1 MILKEEKM
9 TRDNLISI
17 HNQFSIIYRH
27 GKMMHDRAMRCFG
40 LSGQQMGYLKM
51 IHENPG
57 ISQEEIVRMT
67 RIDKGAVAKS
77 VRDMVD
83 KGYVL
88 RSQNPDDR
96 RAYCL
101 SLTERAEV
109 ICAEGDR
116 HSQEFEKLLT
126 EGMSEEEIELFGVL
140 LEKIIGN
147 MEKIMTGGE
156 K

>member
-1 MILKEEKM
+1 MTKEKY
-9 TRDNLISI
+9 ISI

-40 LSGQQMGYLKM
+40 LTGQQMGYMRM
-51 IHENPG
+51 IHEHPG
-57 ISQEEIVRMT
+57 ISQEAIVRMT

-77 VRDMVD
+77 IRDMVD
-83 KGYVL
+83 KGYVI
-88 RSQNPDDR
+88 RNQNPEDK

-101 SLTERAEV
+101 YLTDSAEV
-109 ICAEGDR
+109 ICREGDK
-116 HSQEFEKLLT
+116 HSEEFEKLLT

-140 LEKIIGN
+140 LGKIIRN
-147 MEKIMTGGE
+147 MEKIMAGGE